1 MTYHNSIQ
9 LNKRI
14 IHNEKTIKSLISQPF
29 MVVSQKGFLSK
40 LHDEGFETY
49 SEIFDESYDD
59 IDNPIDRINF
69 IIDEIKRLCNIP
81 LDELTDMFEK
91 VRWKVGHNYDVL
103 KSFKQSKKIKKNYG
117 YQRKNVLSVQFINLW
132 RKKWIQE

>member
-1 MTYHNSIQ
+1 
-9 LNKRI
+9 
-14 IHNEKTIKSLISQPF
+14 

-40 LHDEGFETY
+40 LHDEGFKTY

-59 IDNPIDRINF
+59 IDNPIDRII

-91 VRWKVGHNYDVL
+91 LDGKLDIIMM
-103 KSFKQSKKIKKNYG
+103 F
-117 YQRKNVLSVQFINLW
+117 
-132 RKKWIQE
+132 